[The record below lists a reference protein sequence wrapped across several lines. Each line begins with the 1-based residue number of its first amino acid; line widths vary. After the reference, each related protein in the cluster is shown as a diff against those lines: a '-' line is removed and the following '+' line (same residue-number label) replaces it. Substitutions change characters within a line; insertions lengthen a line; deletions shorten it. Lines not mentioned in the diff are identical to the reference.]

1 KKHQVSGVKPSAD
14 GLVAEVAV
22 EGLAGDRLFQID
34 VRKVASKG
42 RGAMRNGKAYY
53 TLNRLRK

>member
-1 KKHQVSGVKPSAD
+1 MSGVKPSAD

-34 VRKVASKG
+34 VRNVASKG
-42 RGAMRNGKAYY
+42 GGAMSNGKAYY